1 MGQEATVYHFLSDN
15 ADPWKTWRKPHQKKQ
30 SRGKGKVESH
40 SDCFVIKQH
49 VFEWLGEEI
58 VIKMHLEN
66 NICKPIVV
74 LTRMGGGGGLFEKT
88 DSRRV
93 QQ

>member
-1 MGQEATVYHFLSDN
+1 M
-15 ADPWKTWRKPHQKKQ
+15 
-30 SRGKGKVESH
+30 ESH
-40 SDCFVIKQH
+40 SDCFVIKQN

-74 LTRMGGGGGLFEKT
+74 LRRMGGGGHVRDDRPSESAAVKRLRLQEKHTKITRQQHCHKIQGLVL
-88 DSRRV
+88 SL
-93 QQ
+93 